1 MPLHCHTWGISPRQP
16 KEKAMDTKK
25 DNRKV
30 LSTHKIETSI
40 GVVTVTEVQF
50 VPYKWTAEE
59 FAELVEKKNRSA
71 K

>member
-1 MPLHCHTWGISPRQP
+1 
-16 KEKAMDTKK
+16 MDTKK